1 MFLIWFIA
9 GFVLCLFMPAS
20 VQMVVKTIISKLY
33 NIVRAWFDKNGKDIR
48 Y

>member
-20 VQMVVKTIISKLY
+20 VQMVVK
-33 NIVRAWFDKNGKDIR
+33 NIVSGIYNKIRGWFGSKNTVI
-48 Y
+48 